1 MSMSQVF
8 ALLFVVGFMAA
19 QVAPQALPKPE
30 EVVELR
36 AVPAELMLPTDGIAT
51 LKLVAE
57 IRPGFHINSNKPLQ
71 EYLVPTQIILPEAG
85 GFELLEVKYPQ
96 PQLKRFP
103 FAPDEDVA
111 VFAGT
116 LEVSLQLRA
125 SAVRDDRHRLK
136 VALRYQACND
146 RICLRPAQRT
156 VEISVNVIRGS
167 KKPG

>member
-1 MSMSQVF
+1 MSMSQMF
-8 ALLFVVGFMAA
+8 ALLLALAFMAA

-36 AVPAELMLPTDGIAT
+36 AVPTALTLSADGLAS

-71 EYLVPTQIILPEAG
+71 EFLIPTQVFLPQTGA
-85 GFELLEVKYPQ
+85 FKLVEVKYPL
-96 PQLKRFP
+96 PLLKRFP
-103 FAPDEDVA
+103 FALAEEVA

-116 LEVSLQLRA
+116 LEISLQLRVA
-125 SAVRDDRHRLK
+125 AARHGRHRLK

-156 VEISVNVIRGS
+156 VEISVNVISAS
-167 KKPG
+167 KKTH